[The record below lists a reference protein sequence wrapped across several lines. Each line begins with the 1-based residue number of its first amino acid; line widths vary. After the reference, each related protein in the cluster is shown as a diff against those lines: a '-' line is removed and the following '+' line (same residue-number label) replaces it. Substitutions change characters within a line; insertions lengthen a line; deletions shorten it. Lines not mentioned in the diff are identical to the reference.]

1 MDKITH
7 QVRAEH
13 WARILN
19 ECMNSGMPKTA
30 WCRANG
36 ISEKQF
42 FYWQRI
48 LRREAY
54 EASQN
59 PSLPAV
65 TDPSLPAV
73 TEAGQLSPVQQSVSF
88 AEIKLPAVSPDA
100 SPVFHPDLVIRKGK
114 LVLEIAKVYIAA
126 GYTDLRR
133 GIDGLASIVKF
144 NFQLDPYEKDI
155 LFLFCGRRSDRIKGL
170 VWEGDGFLLL
180 YKRLE
185 LGGFS
190 WPRTKEEALEI
201 TPEQYRALMQGL
213 EIVSR
218 HPIQEVQPSDLL

>member
-13 WARILN
+13 WTRILN
-19 ECMNSGMPKTA
+19 ECMNSGMSKTA

-54 EASQN
+54 GASQ
-59 PSLPAV
+59 
-65 TDPSLPAV
+65 DPSLPAV

-100 SPVFHPDLVIRKGK
+100 LPVFHPDLVIRKGK
-114 LVLEIAKVYIAA
+114 LVLEIANSASAELLSRDDTGNPAEKRIS
-126 GYTDLRR
+126 RR
-133 GIDGLASIVKF
+133 AVSI
-144 NFQLDPYEKDI
+144 I
-155 LFLFCGRRSDRIKGL
+155 LTNSKCG
-170 VWEGDGFLLL
+170 
-180 YKRLE
+180 
-185 LGGFS
+185 
-190 WPRTKEEALEI
+190 
-201 TPEQYRALMQGL
+201 
-213 EIVSR
+213 
-218 HPIQEVQPSDLL
+218 